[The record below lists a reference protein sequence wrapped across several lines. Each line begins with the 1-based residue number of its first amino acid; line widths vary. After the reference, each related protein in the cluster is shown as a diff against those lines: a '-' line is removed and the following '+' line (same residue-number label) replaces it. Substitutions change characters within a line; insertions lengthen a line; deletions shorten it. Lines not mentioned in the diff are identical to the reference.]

1 MKNLKKTVSILFTVA
16 MVLLMS
22 VGALADDS
30 SVIYEGGAEKYVFIG
45 DKQYTESDTFFNFK
59 NLMPGDSVTQEI
71 IVKNVRGGKYYV
83 NVYMRA
89 IPHNETDNKIHDKVA
104 EVETLASMEDFLSQL
119 SMKVYNGKKLIY
131 EASPDELDGLKNN
144 VLLGKFYEGRGT
156 TLTVELKVPETLG
169 SEYAGRIGEVD
180 WVFIAEEVPM
190 PNPPT
195 GDNSD
200 LLLWG
205 GAFIV
210 AAAAV
215 TVVIVT
221 GKKKKA
227 EKKADSSEKGKEAQ
241 V

>member
-1 MKNLKKTVSILFTVA
+1 MKKIFA
-16 MVLLMS
+16 IIAALLLVGVMS
-22 VGALADDS
+22 MSALADDS

-59 NLMPGDSVTQEI
+59 NLMPGDSVTQKVT
-71 IVKNVRGGKYYV
+71 VKNIRGGKYYV

-119 SMKVYNGKKLIY
+119 SMKIYNGKKLIY

-169 SEYAGRIGEVD
+169 NEYANRVGEVD

-227 EKKADSSEKGKEAQ
+227 Q
-241 V
+241 

>member
-1 MKNLKKTVSILFTVA
+1 MLLPNALRKKLKRYVTVRRLQ
-16 MVLLMS
+16 
-22 VGALADDS
+22 
-30 SVIYEGGAEKYVFIG
+30 GGPVF
-45 DKQYTESDTFFNFK
+45 
-59 NLMPGDSVTQEI
+59 VTRSGRPLSRTNIWRE
-71 IVKNVRGGKYYV
+71 
-83 NVYMRA
+83 
-89 IPHNETDNKIHDKVA
+89 
-104 EVETLASMEDFLSQL
+104 MEDFLSQL

-205 GAFIV
+205 GAFLA

-221 GKKKKA
+221 GRKKKA
-227 EKKADSSEKGKEAQ
+227 Q
-241 V
+241 

>member
-1 MKNLKKTVSILFTVA
+1 MKKIIAVIA
-16 MVLLMS
+16 ALLLVGVMS
-22 VGALADDS
+22 MSALATDS
-30 SVIYEGGAEKYVFIG
+30 SITYEGGAEKYVFLPG
-45 DKQYTESDTFFNFK
+45 SEYTDSDMFQNFK
-59 NLMPGDSVTQEI
+59 DLMPGDSVTQKI
-71 IVKNVRGGKYYV
+71 TVKNVLDGKYYV
-83 NVYMRA
+83 NIYMRA

-119 SMKVYNGKKLIY
+119 SMKIYNGKKLIY

-169 SEYAGRIGEVD
+169 NEYANRVGEVD

-227 EKKADSSEKGKEAQ
+227 Q
-241 V
+241 